1 MNIPNI
7 EANSH
12 IYNNFSFFTKGG
24 MGEIYKGTESDTNRP
39 IILKL
44 IFIEDESYEELLQ
57 REVDVSVSFKDNN
70 VVNSKAA
77 GKIDLDGNS
86 YFYIIQDF
94 YEKGNLRNHLTN
106 DTPIETCL
114 AEIFDILHG
123 MKNIHSKVVHRDLKP
138 ENILI
143 DEDGHLRI
151 SDFGLAKYIDEKTR
165 TRSFKGAG
173 TIPYMAPECWTGD
186 TNSIAMDIYAL
197 GIIFYEIIAGKLPF
211 NCSSELEWRE
221 AHLFSQLPDI
231 TSVRSDCSIKI
242 NQIIQ
247 KMTQKRIS
255 DRYKTIDEI
264 ISAFEEAEKLQKATS
279 DTADRLA
286 MLGNLSLQKANKE
299 KLEKQKKLDEEENF
313 KKLIDYH
320 VDELYSKIRRIVDNI
335 NLRFEESKIQIKES
349 SSYSY
354 SSPKS
359 FQISFLSKK
368 LNISFCNYKAIDE
381 NENFIKNKT
390 MERLKRQYPFGIVPF
405 YNETSTF
412 FKKNNI
418 ILVGII
424 KTDYKSKDGL
434 GNLVE
439 IGFNLA
445 LVKKPNDLYGEWHKI
460 RFLANHQEP
469 SCALNLNSL
478 LQEYER
484 NSMNSFYTTDYSLLN
499 DKDLEYMLEKIL
511 I

>member
-1 MNIPNI
+1 
-7 EANSH
+7 
-12 IYNNFSFFTKGG
+12 
-24 MGEIYKGTESDTNRP
+24 
-39 IILKL
+39 
-44 IFIEDESYEELLQ
+44 
-57 REVDVSVSFKDNN
+57 
-70 VVNSKAA
+70 
-77 GKIDLDGNS
+77 
-86 YFYIIQDF
+86 
-94 YEKGNLRNHLTN
+94 
-106 DTPIETCL
+106 
-114 AEIFDILHG
+114 
-123 MKNIHSKVVHRDLKP
+123 
-138 ENILI
+138 
-143 DEDGHLRI
+143 
-151 SDFGLAKYIDEKTR
+151 
-165 TRSFKGAG
+165 
-173 TIPYMAPECWTGD
+173 
-186 TNSIAMDIYAL
+186 
-197 GIIFYEIIAGKLPF
+197 
-211 NCSSELEWRE
+211 
-221 AHLFSQLPDI
+221 
-231 TSVRSDCSIKI
+231 
-242 NQIIQ
+242 
-247 KMTQKRIS
+247 MTQKRIS

-299 KLEKQKKLDEEENF
+299 KLERQKKLDEEENF
-313 KKLIDYH
+313 RKLIDYH

-335 NLRFEESKIQIKES
+335 NLRFEESKIQIKEL

-424 KTDYKSKDGL
+424 ETDYKSKDGL

-439 IGFNLA
+439 MGFNLA

>member
-7 EANSH
+7 EANGY
-12 IYNNFSFFTKGG
+12 IYKNFSFFTKGG
-24 MGEIYKGTESDTNRP
+24 MGEIYKGIESDTNKP

-57 REVDVSVSFKDNN
+57 REVDVSISCKDNN
-70 VVNSKAA
+70 VVNSKSA
-77 GKIDLDGNS
+77 GKINLDGNS

-94 YEKGNLRNHLTN
+94 YEKGNLRKHISK
-106 DTPIETCL
+106 DTPLETCL

-123 MKNIHSKVVHRDLKP
+123 MKEIHSKVVHRDLKP

-165 TRSFKGAG
+165 TKSFKGAG

-221 AHLFSQLPDI
+221 AHLFSQIPDI

-247 KMTQKRIS
+247 KMTQKRSS

-264 ISAFEEAEKLQKATS
+264 ISAFKEAKKLQKESS
-279 DTADRLA
+279 DAADRLA
-286 MLGNLSLQKANKE
+286 MLGNLSLQKVNKE
-299 KLEKQKKLDEEENF
+299 KLERQKQLEKEENF

-335 NLRFEESKIQIKES
+335 NLRFADPKIQIKES
-349 SSYSY
+349 NSYSN
-354 SSPKS
+354 STPKGL
-359 FQISFLSKK
+359 QVSFLNKK
-368 LNISFCNYKAIDE
+368 LDVSFCNYKAITE
-381 NENFIKNKT
+381 NEEYIKQQAI
-390 MERLKRQYPFGIVPF
+390 ERRKRSNPYGMILCS
-405 YNETSTF
+405 YDITTF
-412 FKKNNI
+412 FKKNDI
-418 ILVGII
+418 IFVGII
-424 KTDYKSKDGL
+424 ETDYKSIDGL
-434 GNLVE
+434 GNSVE

-445 LVKKPNDLYGEWHKI
+445 LVKTPNDLYGEWYKI

-469 SCALNLNSL
+469 SCAVNLTSL
-478 LQEYER
+478 LHEYEK
-484 NSMNSFYTTDYSLLN
+484 NSMNPFYTTDYSVLN